1 MKVQQQVSF
10 QYHLLVIPVADT
22 QLYKLYILKQHVQLM
37 VSFQCHLLVIAK
49 LPLVIPKL
57 FLVIPVRDTGIY
69 FAYSSTIVLCFNV
82 KFYIYLLGSFANK
95 VRWIPVSATCM
106 TREKMLE

>member
-22 QLYKLYILKQHVQLM
+22 QLYELYILKQHVQLM
-37 VSFQCHLLVIAK
+37 VSFQCHL
-49 LPLVIPKL
+49 LVIPKL

-95 VRWIPVSATCM
+95 VRWIPVSRTGM
-106 TREKMLE
+106 TRERMLE